1 MSIENII
8 ISGIAVPVLWLGAFA
23 MYMGWNKGVARQG
36 RGQQFRRYLLG
47 ALCAMVPA
55 AVTSLNLLQP
65 AVGMALLVAVAWMVT
80 YPLLYHLTN
89 KEAATEYDN
98 QIDIAVGIYLFGWLT
113 GILAV
118 VPSAEKVIWI
128 VELLLFAVPLTQ
140 WVYYFVC
147 KGCLDVN
154 GMKML
159 QETHYNEII
168 EFLRSYHPL
177 KVAGVAFAV
186 IVLCGVFVA
195 VNVAFGFDSIG
206 NGLLYGDDGG
216 FNAGLY
222 GWIATAIAAGMTVFM
237 TVYLFKQHHGLMVRT
252 GVFNLYNVVKD
263 YVRSNSSYAAD
274 TEQRMSRLSVTPL
287 GEPYGKPST
296 VVMVIGESASRDYM
310 SAFSETDKDTTPWM
324 KAMTADG
331 QHCVAFPNAYSCD
344 IQTVPSLER
353 ALTEYN
359 QYDGGQFHT
368 SCSIVD
374 IAHKMGWRVHWYSNQ
389 GHLGAADTPITL
401 VADTADVAKW
411 THQELNKIQYDEN
424 LIGFLDEIDSNQ
436 NNLVVLHLKGS
447 HFNFENRFPAKE
459 RLWGK
464 AGDDDDITNYENSI
478 RYTDGV
484 LSRFFDY
491 CRSRLNMQAMVYFSD
506 HGCVPDRHRLP
517 NFGGFGDTR
526 IPLWIWMS
534 DEYAEKHPKR
544 ATSLKANRDAYW
556 TNDLAYELMCG
567 VMDIESDNFRECNSL
582 ASATYKHTRNTLTT
596 MSGQVKIA
604 EDKYNHIKEQ

>member
-47 ALCAMVPA
+47 ALCAMIPA

-252 GVFNLYNVVKD
+252 GVFNLDNVV
-263 YVRSNSSYAAD
+263 
-274 TEQRMSRLSVTPL
+274 
-287 GEPYGKPST
+287 
-296 VVMVIGESASRDYM
+296 
-310 SAFSETDKDTTPWM
+310 
-324 KAMTADG
+324 
-331 QHCVAFPNAYSCD
+331 
-344 IQTVPSLER
+344 
-353 ALTEYN
+353 
-359 QYDGGQFHT
+359 
-368 SCSIVD
+368 
-374 IAHKMGWRVHWYSNQ
+374 
-389 GHLGAADTPITL
+389 
-401 VADTADVAKW
+401 
-411 THQELNKIQYDEN
+411 
-424 LIGFLDEIDSNQ
+424 
-436 NNLVVLHLKGS
+436 
-447 HFNFENRFPAKE
+447 
-459 RLWGK
+459 
-464 AGDDDDITNYENSI
+464 
-478 RYTDGV
+478 
-484 LSRFFDY
+484 
-491 CRSRLNMQAMVYFSD
+491 
-506 HGCVPDRHRLP
+506 
-517 NFGGFGDTR
+517 
-526 IPLWIWMS
+526 
-534 DEYAEKHPKR
+534 
-544 ATSLKANRDAYW
+544 
-556 TNDLAYELMCG
+556 
-567 VMDIESDNFRECNSL
+567 
-582 ASATYKHTRNTLTT
+582 
-596 MSGQVKIA
+596 
-604 EDKYNHIKEQ
+604 